1 MTGWTVEEVVAHTDK
16 NVDILDVFVFF
27 CCCLLDYYYYNFGFR
42 TIFPFF
48 QYPFFFHV
56 PISAQPFLSSIQIN
70 SWLDSPILVLVKLG
84 SDSVS
89 QGNRYILLVSAP

>member
-1 MTGWTVEEVVAHTDK
+1 MLIELSSMIYVS
-16 NVDILDVFVFF
+16 I
-27 CCCLLDYYYYNFGFR
+27 
-42 TIFPFF
+42 FF

-89 QGNRYILLVSAP
+89 QGNRYILLVSAPWDTITITQLLEVE

>member
-1 MTGWTVEEVVAHTDK
+1 MKLKNILTNKTDLFAFQFHK
-16 NVDILDVFVFF
+16 SLPI
-27 CCCLLDYYYYNFGFR
+27 
-42 TIFPFF
+42 FF